1 MLTLLIKR
9 ELLSAWREPHQL
21 VQPVLFFAL
30 TIVLFPIALGSDEN
44 TLRASAP
51 AALWLALLLA
61 ALLAGEQLFS
71 EDYRDGTL
79 SQDRVHLSEFWLLAL
94 AKLGAAWLR
103 FSLPILICLPL
114 LALMLHIPLATL
126 PALAALIVLGSLSLL
141 LIAMLGAAL
150 TVNQQQSTFLLFL
163 IVVPFYIPILII
175 GVTAASSILNGLTYQ
190 GHLALLGAFAL
201 FALLT
206 MLPFTT
212 LALKTQSLP

>member
-1 MLTLLIKR
+1 MLSLLIKR

-79 SQDRVHLSEFWLLAL
+79 SQDRVHLSDFWLLAL
-94 AKLGAAWLR
+94 AKLCAAWLR
-103 FSLPILICLPL
+103 FSLPILVCLPL
-114 LALMLHIPLATL
+114 FAVMLHIPMAAL
-126 PALAALIVLGSLSLL
+126 PAFAALIVLGSFSLL

-150 TVNQQQSTFLLFL
+150 TISQQQSTFLLFL
-163 IVVPFYIPILII
+163 IVVPFYLPVLII
-175 GVTAASSILNGLTYQ
+175 GLTAANSMLNGLGYL

-201 FALLT
+201 FTLITLLP
-206 MLPFTT
+206 LTT
-212 LALKTQSLP
+212 LALKTQNLP